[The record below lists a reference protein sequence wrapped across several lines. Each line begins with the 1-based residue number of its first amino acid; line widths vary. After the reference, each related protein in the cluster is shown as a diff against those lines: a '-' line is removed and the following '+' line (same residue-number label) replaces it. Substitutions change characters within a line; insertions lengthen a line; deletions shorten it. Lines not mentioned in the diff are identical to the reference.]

1 MRLIIFSVLT
11 LLLIFNK
18 PCLAKSSGSR
28 SVISQ
33 VNTDLTGSQKYFL
46 QVDGKPF
53 YPIDV
58 QVRLDLLRYSLGW
71 NGKTIDALMKQVAS
85 DGFNTVCIPVHWYE
99 VEPQKNKFDWSILDY
114 YLSLAQKNNLKLE
127 MLWFGANSGGHVQ
140 WLSRS
145 KELPNHLRTPD
156 YVLYSPKPGSPATT
170 SEYRIRRDMSNYSMD
185 MTDDNLCKRETE
197 VLSQVMA
204 HIAEWDAAH
213 GNKHT
218 LIGVQ
223 INNEAIGMK
232 GLFSNA
238 EVLSYLNRV
247 ASAVKTSN
255 YVVWT
260 RANCVFW
267 NITSRIMGNEEMRKA
282 QGDVYLD
289 FVGIDTYRHHLPSDQ
304 AFVASMRDNLPYVG
318 KNFRMIMETNS
329 DIAYSAQMHLAAL
342 SGNAAFDYY
351 SIEGLY
357 GREGNKVKPLV
368 DHIGDIRMVN
378 KILGSDTYDI
388 ATKSQGYDLF
398 VHNWEG
404 CNAAASVSNL
414 GITFKPGYPTSQGVS
429 IKRSNSEIVLMTT
442 KGGIFLLPKD
452 MKVNSVS
459 KGYFRDNVWKT
470 TENVD
475 FATVEAF
482 DTAPK
487 SDQKALRVGAG
498 ETLLVRCEAIDENEP
513 SVIYQ
518 AENAVLR
525 SGAEHAYSID
535 GIGFG
540 GNGFVRLPAF
550 EGANVCWKSV
560 NGKNGGEK
568 TLRIRY
574 SNGSCQDV
582 NALLFVNGKLSTVK
596 LKKTGGWDKYQYATV
611 KVNLAAGT
619 ANELK
624 LESRGN
630 FQRINRVVYPL
641 CAGYIDEFQIF

>member
-1 MRLIIFSVLT
+1 MKFYSLSVLVV
-11 LLLIFNK
+11 LLMFGKTCMAK
-18 PCLAKSSGSR
+18 PLESR
-28 SVISQ
+28 FVVSQ
-33 VNTDLTGSQKYFL
+33 VNTELRGSQKYFL

-71 NGKTIDALMKQVAS
+71 NHKTIEALMSQVAS

-99 VEPQKNKFDWSILDY
+99 VESQKDSFDWTILDS
-114 YLSLAQKNNLKLE
+114 YLSLVQKNNLKLE

-170 SEYRIRRDMSNYSMD
+170 SDYRIRRDMSNYSMD
-185 MTDDNLCKRETE
+185 MTDSSLCKRETE
-197 VLSQVMA
+197 VLSKVMG

-267 NITSRIMGNEEMRKA
+267 NINSRIIGNEETRKA
-282 QGDVYLD
+282 QGNVNLD

-357 GREGNKVKPLV
+357 GRDGNKVKPLV

-388 ATKSQGYDLF
+388 ATKSQSYGLF

-429 IKRSNSEIVLMTT
+429 IQRSNSEIVLMST
-442 KGGIFLLPKD
+442 KGGVFILPKD
-452 MKVNSVS
+452 TKVKCVS
-459 KGYFRDNVWKT
+459 KGFFKDNVWKA
-470 TENVD
+470 TEKVD
-475 FATVEAF
+475 FVQLDAF
-482 DTAPK
+482 DTTPN
-487 SDQKALRVGAG
+487 SDQKALRIGAG
-498 ETLLVRCEAIDENEP
+498 ETFLVQCEPFEENAP
-513 SVIYQ
+513 LAIYQ
-518 AENAVLR
+518 AENAILS
-525 SGAEHAYSID
+525 SGAEHAYTID

-550 EGANVCWKSV
+550 EGANVCWKNI
-560 NGKNGGEK
+560 NGENGGER
-568 TLRIRY
+568 TVRIRY

-582 NALLFVNGKLSTVK
+582 NALFFVNGKLNTVK
-596 LKKTGGWDKYQYATV
+596 LKKTGAWDKYQYATV

-630 FQRINRVVYPL
+630 FQRINKVVYPL
-641 CAGYIDEFQIF
+641 CAGYIDELQIF